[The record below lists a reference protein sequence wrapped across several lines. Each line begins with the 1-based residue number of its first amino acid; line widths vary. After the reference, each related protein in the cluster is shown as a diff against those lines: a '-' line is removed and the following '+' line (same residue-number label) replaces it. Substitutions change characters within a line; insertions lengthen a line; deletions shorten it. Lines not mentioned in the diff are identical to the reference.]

1 MKITYMGQNINWWVL
16 NGLGHGPT
24 WGSYLHTSN
33 SSKPNKVTQSQLT
46 TQGQSF
52 KDKLVS
58 LEVMVKQ
65 VLNSDQ
71 AMGKFERV
79 PKKGVSLR

>member
-1 MKITYMGQNINWWVL
+1 MITNYIGQNINWWVL
-16 NGLGHGPT
+16 NRLGHRPT

-33 SSKPNKVTQSQLT
+33 SSKSNKVTQSQLT

-52 KDKLVS
+52 EAKLAP

-71 AMGKFERV
+71 AKRKFERV
-79 PKKGVSLR
+79 PKKGVSPW

>member
-16 NGLGHGPT
+16 NGLGHKPT

-33 SSKPNKVTQSQLT
+33 SSNSNKVTQSQLT
-46 TQGQSF
+46 THGKSF
-52 KDKLVS
+52 EGNLS
-58 LEVMVKQ
+58 SPEAMVEQ

-71 AMGKFERV
+71 AMG
-79 PKKGVSLR
+79 S